1 MKMELDEAIQKL
13 NQAGLIV
20 EDTETADDQYA
31 DASARFTAAA
41 HRHVSNPY
49 AKDRVEEYKAA
60 SQNLRSIEGRIERSS
75 LKRKIAH
82 AQMHNL
88 ANEADLKGLLRELT
102 AFSNQLEQEGGDK
115 VWITTSPK
123 EYGIMAS
130 YTHDRDD
137 LEYIWKPNQGIAVI
151 KQYYLGDLD
160 DTQTIKGIKTIDD
173 FKNLLRKD
181 FGPNAGEE

>member
-1 MKMELDEAIQKL
+1 MKMELDEAIKKL

-31 DASARFTAAA
+31 DAQARFAAA
-41 HRHVSNPY
+41 KRRHVSNPY
-49 AKDRVEEYKAA
+49 SKANQEEYKAA
-60 SQNLRSIEGRIERSS
+60 SQGLRDAELRIGRSS
-75 LKRKIAH
+75 LNRKVAH

-88 ANEADLKGLLRELT
+88 ANEEDLDKWFDELT
-102 AFSNQLEQEGGDK
+102 AFSNQLEKEGGTK
-115 VWITTSPK
+115 VWITGVPD

-137 LEYIWKPNQGIAVI
+137 LQYIWKPNKGIVVR

-160 DTQTIKGIKTIDD
+160 DKQTIEGIKTIDD

-181 FGPNAGEE
+181 FGPNEQ

>member
-1 MKMELDEAIQKL
+1 MKMELNEAIQKL

-20 EDTETADDQYA
+20 EDTETADDQFA
-31 DASARFTAAA
+31 DAQARFAAA
-41 HRHVSNPY
+41 KRRHVSNPY
-49 AKDRVEEYKAA
+49 AQGNQEEYQAA
-60 SQNLRSIEGRIERSS
+60 SQNLRGAEGRIERSS

-88 ANEADLKGLLRELT
+88 ANEVDLKSLFRELT
-102 AFSNQLEQEGGDK
+102 AFSNQLEQEGGNK
-115 VWITTSPK
+115 VWITTAPN

-137 LEYIWKPNQGIAVI
+137 LEYIWKPNQGIVVR

-160 DTQTIKGIKTIDD
+160 DKQTIEGIKTVDD
-173 FKNLLRKD
+173 FKDLLRKD
-181 FGPNAGEE
+181 FGPADDAE